1 MSKAETTAHEIIA
14 HKEYEIPANSRI
26 DRPRFVLTEL
36 WTSLTGSEFKRPSLQ
51 KALPNRQ
58 NDDDQNDDDKQLA
71 LMITASEQR
80 CIAK

>member
-1 MSKAETTAHEIIA
+1 MKS
-14 HKEYEIPANSRI
+14 SRTRNTKFRQI
-26 DRPRFVLTEL
+26 LALIVPVLCNELTEL